1 MLPDF
6 RNLIMYSPNGKKD
19 GIQIIPLPEVA
30 AKDEFL
36 NIKNVSR
43 DDMMAAHR
51 VPPQMMGIMPNNVG
65 GFGDIE
71 KASHVFVRNELIPL
85 QKRISEFNEWIQ
97 DEVITFSSYI
107 LDMQS

>member
-1 MLPDF
+1 M
-6 RNLIMYSPNGKKD
+6 
-19 GIQIIPLPEVA
+19 
-30 AKDEFL
+30 
-36 NIKNVSR
+36 NIKNVR
-43 DDMMAAHR
+43 LGDMMVVHR

-97 DEVITFSSYI
+97 DEVIAFSPYI
-107 LDMQS
+107 LDVQG

>member
-1 MLPDF
+1 
-6 RNLIMYSPNGKKD
+6 
-19 GIQIIPLPEVA
+19 
-30 AKDEFL
+30 
-36 NIKNVSR
+36 
-43 DDMMAAHR
+43 MAAHR

-65 GFGDIE
+65 GGGYIE

-97 DEVITFSSYI
+97 DDVITFSSYI